1 MSSRFERANAIRALA
16 MDAVEQA
23 NSGHP
28 GAPMGLA
35 DVAEVLWRDVLRYN
49 PANPNWWNRDRF
61 VLSNGHGSMLLYAVL
76 HLTGYNV
83 SMDDIKAFRQF
94 GSITAGHPER
104 GECPGVETTTG
115 PLGQG
120 FANAVGMALAERM
133 LARQYN
139 RDGFN
144 VVDHR
149 TWVIV
154 GDGCLMEG
162 ISHEAASLAG
172 TMELG
177 KLVAIYDDNGISIDG
192 DTAGWFTED
201 VPARFEAYGWRVIRN
216 VDGHSSEAVID
227 ACNSAT
233 TSGSVPTLIC
243 CRTTIGFGAPEKS
256 GSAAAH
262 GSPLGSDEVSGARRE
277 LQWDHEPFEI
287 PDHLYRDW
295 DMRDTGN
302 SFEETWN
309 TLFTRYQKEY
319 PSLADELSRRM
330 EGRLPDGWSL
340 IFDKLV
346 QTNQED
352 PKALETRKASKMC
365 LDAIGPELP
374 ELVGGSADLTGSN
387 NTQWE
392 GAGWLADGGRY
403 LNYGVREFGMSAIA
417 NGIALHGGFIPFT
430 GTFLVFMEYARNAV
444 RLASLMRLHNIFVY
458 THDSIGLGEDGPTH
472 QPVEQLSNLRMTPNL
487 SVWRPC
493 DTVETCVAW
502 KQAFAR
508 TDGPTALVL
517 TRQKTSPQVRNDST
531 VNAIGCGGYT
541 LHHESKSLDVIL
553 IATGSEVGI
562 AVEAAGV
569 LEADGLGCRVV
580 SMPSVDHFLQQ
591 SAAYQDQVL
600 PPEHRARVA
609 IEAAHPGYW
618 YRFVGFDGRIV
629 GVDRFGIS
637 APGNVAMDAFG
648 ITTEAVVEAA
658 RETIS

>member
-16 MDAVEQA
+16 MDAVEKA

-83 SMDDIKAFRQF
+83 SMDDIKAFRQL

-120 FANAVGMALAERM
+120 FANAVGMALAESM

-139 RDGFN
+139 RDGFD

-216 VDGHSSEAVID
+216 VDGHNAEAVID
-227 ACNSAT
+227 ACKSAT
-233 TSGSVPTLIC
+233 VPGSSPTLIC

-262 GSPLGSDEVSGARRE
+262 GSPLGGDEVGAARRQ
-277 LQWDHEPFEI
+277 LQWGHEPFEI

-319 PSLADELSRRM
+319 PLLADELSRRM
-330 EGRLPDGWSL
+330 EGRLPDGWSI
-340 IFDKLV
+340 IFDELARA
-346 QTNQED
+346 NQD
-352 PKALETRKASKMC
+352 DAKALETRKASKMC

-444 RLASLMRLHNIFVY
+444 RLASLMRLRNIFVY

-502 KQAFAR
+502 KQAFAK

-517 TRQKTSPQVRNDST
+517 TRQKTSAQVRDDAT
-531 VNAIGCGGYT
+531 VNAIGCGGYI

-569 LEADGLGCRVV
+569 LEGGGLGCRVV
-580 SMPSVDHFLQQ
+580 SMPSVDHFLEQ
-591 SAAYQDQVL
+591 SATYQAQVL

-618 YRFVGFDGRIV
+618 YRFVGFDGRVV
-629 GVDRFGIS
+629 GVDRFGVS
-637 APGNVAMDAFG
+637 APGNVAMDSLG
-648 ITTEAVVEAA
+648 ITAGAVVEAA

>member
-16 MDAVEQA
+16 MDAVEKA

-83 SMDDIKAFRQF
+83 SMDDIKAFRQL

-120 FANAVGMALAERM
+120 FANAVGMALAESM

-139 RDGFN
+139 RDGFD

-201 VPARFEAYGWRVIRN
+201 VPARFEAYGWCVIRN
-216 VDGHSSEAVID
+216 VDGHNAEAVID
-227 ACNSAT
+227 ACKSAT
-233 TSGSVPTLIC
+233 VSGSSPTLIC

-262 GSPLGSDEVSGARRE
+262 GSPLGGDEVSAARRQ
-277 LQWDHEPFEI
+277 LQWGHEPFEI

-309 TLFTRYQKEY
+309 ALFTGYQKEY
-319 PSLADELSRRM
+319 PLLADELSRRM
-330 EGRLPDGWSL
+330 EGRLPDGWSI
-340 IFDKLV
+340 IFDELARA
-346 QTNQED
+346 NQD
-352 PKALETRKASKMC
+352 DAKALETRKASKMC

-444 RLASLMRLHNIFVY
+444 RLASLMRLRNIFVY

-502 KQAFAR
+502 KQAFAK

-517 TRQKTSPQVRNDST
+517 TRQKTSAQVRDDAT
-531 VNAIGCGGYT
+531 VNAIGCGGYI

-569 LEADGLGCRVV
+569 LEGGGLGCRVV
-580 SMPSVDHFLQQ
+580 SMPSVDHFLEQ
-591 SAAYQDQVL
+591 SATYQAQVL

-618 YRFVGFDGRIV
+618 YRFVGFDGRVV
-629 GVDRFGIS
+629 GVDRFGVS
-637 APGNVAMDAFG
+637 APGNVAMDSLG
-648 ITTEAVVEAA
+648 ITAGAVVEAA